1 MSPNNGTQSH
11 KHNIAYIV
19 RICCI
24 AALGGI
30 LLGYDTA
37 VISGAIGPIRD
48 HFGLTPAQTGWAV
61 SSVVLGSI
69 IGAVSAGT
77 VALKYGRRSALFLS
91 AVLFVIS
98 AIGSAIAPTF
108 TIYVLLRIIGGVAVG
123 FACVGSPLLMFE
135 GSPKNFCGRVV
146 RLFYQKPREGRVGE
160 ECRTWW
166 ARRP

>member
-1 MSPNNGTQSH
+1 MEATSKVEAR

-48 HFGLTPAQTGWAV
+48 YFGLSPAQTGWAV

-69 IGAVSAGT
+69 IGAVSAGWA
-77 VALKYGRRSALFLS
+77 ALKYGRRNTPSSSPPFSSSYPPLALHSLKPSLS
-91 AVLFVIS
+91 MWF
-98 AIGSAIAPTF
+98 
-108 TIYVLLRIIGGVAVG
+108 YVSSVA
-123 FACVGSPLLMFE
+123 
-135 GSPKNFCGRVV
+135 
-146 RLFYQKPREGRVGE
+146 
-160 ECRTWW
+160 
-166 ARRP
+166 